1 MDTSLQQ
8 FLKIYQFTSG
18 RRLLVYR
25 QTKKVAQKLNFTALE
40 QHIDKAH
47 AFELDTRK
55 MERRWKSQ
63 GSTSQQT
70 IDYRPLDN
78 ALDRALS
85 GLSKYCESYLHSM
98 DETSDHYQ
106 SALVILETA
115 FPNGLQAITQIP
127 YEDELS
133 DVESLLD
140 DLNNVTLATH
150 INRLGLKPML
160 DNIKSRHQAFYKA
173 FSASQ
178 APTLDYG
185 TVRARRAQSQ
195 DMLLQMIA
203 IILGKF
209 YDSDSHAEP
218 RKELLTPFQ
227 LQQGRIS
234 DLISRKRPVLDVDPE
249 SGEELPDSEEAEE
262 TPETNETQAPT

>member
-1 MDTSLQQ
+1 MDTSLHL

-25 QTKKVAQKLNFTALE
+25 QTKNVAKALNFTALE

-47 AFELDTRK
+47 AFERETRK

-63 GSTSQQT
+63 GALSQQT
-70 IDYRPLDN
+70 TDYRPLDN

-85 GLSKYCESYLHSM
+85 GLSKHCESYTHSM
-98 DETSDHYQ
+98 DPSSDHYQ
-106 SALVILETA
+106 SAMLILQTA
-115 FPNGLQAITQIP
+115 YPNGLQAVTQIP
-127 YEDELS
+127 YEEELS
-133 DVESLLD
+133 EVESLLEELGKVEFAPHIQR
-140 DLNNVTLATH
+140 LN
-150 INRLGLKPML
+150 LKPML
-160 DNIKSRHQAFYKA
+160 DNIKSRHQAFYAA

-195 DMLLQMIA
+195 DLLLQMIA
-203 IILGKF
+203 IILGKY
-209 YDSDSHAEP
+209 YDSDSHSES
-218 RKELLTPFQ
+218 RNKLLSPFQ

-234 DLISRKRPVLDVDPE
+234 DLVSRKRPVLDVDPE
-249 SGEELPDSEEAEE
+249 SGEELPDSEESTDA
-262 TPETNETQAPT
+262 